1 MKITDDMLTEWR
13 KQFEAEFPMPPDC
26 IWTGKRYAPT
36 HYNAWRAQ
44 AYGCMWDGFVA
55 ARRTTPDRE
64 SIIEECAK
72 VCEMERDALRKNEA
86 IWDANPNLRPDEDY
100 VSEWEASA
108 CRGEE
113 YAAAIRALKTAPTS
127 DQGEKS

>member
-26 IWTGKRYAPT
+26 IWTGKGYSQTRYD
-36 HYNAWRAQ
+36 AWRAQ
-44 AYGCMWDGFVA
+44 EYAHMWSGFVA

-64 SIIEECAK
+64 
-72 VCEMERDALRKNEA
+72 CEWKCDDVDNGTWESCCGE
-86 IWDANPNLRPDEDY
+86 IWTF
-100 VSEWEASA
+100 
-108 CRGEE
+108 
-113 YAAAIRALKTAPTS
+113 TADGPVENGMLFCHRCGGKLETARTS